1 MIPLWVRLQIVEQ
14 EKTRINI
21 RFPLFLAWIL
31 FLWLSYVF
39 WNVLSIVLFIAVIIV
54 FLSGKASIVFKY
66 LLAMLEIL
74 LAMSG
79 TSVHIDNSKT
89 RINIQIL

>member
-21 RFPLFLAWIL
+21 RVPLFLAWIL

-39 WNVLSIVLFIAVIIV
+39 WNVLAIALFITVIIV

-66 LLAMLEIL
+66 LLSMLEIL